1 MGQFWKDG
9 EPASFPAGV
18 RISGREAARSKLARQ
33 WCHGEKRGNFD
44 MLHNSFTAICAVLM
58 TLSTFSATLVVLGDG
73 PTAIASQLA

>member
-1 MGQFWKDG
+1 MVPW
-9 EPASFPAGV
+9 
-18 RISGREAARSKLARQ
+18 R
-33 WCHGEKRGNFD
+33 KRGNFD